1 MSVRRVTAH
10 VQATWQRFSESGS
23 SDRFRLDQKTLEA
36 LVALLSHSLQA
47 AITAQDLKGGPF
59 SRVDAE
65 AEEGADSGESL
76 RPGWATTSSCT
87 LEGALSAQQVVQLVT
102 GVLEMPA
109 DLLLVREEQELAAPL
124 LGFPC

>member
-1 MSVRRVTAH
+1 MSARRVTAH

-47 AITAQDLKGGPF
+47 AIAGQDFKQGPF

-65 AEEGADSGESL
+65 AGGGTHSGGSL
-76 RPGWATTSSCT
+76 RKGSATSSSCT

-102 GVLEMPA
+102 AVLEMPA
-109 DLLLVREEQELAAPL
+109 DLLLVRRTGTSSSP
-124 LGFPC
+124 P